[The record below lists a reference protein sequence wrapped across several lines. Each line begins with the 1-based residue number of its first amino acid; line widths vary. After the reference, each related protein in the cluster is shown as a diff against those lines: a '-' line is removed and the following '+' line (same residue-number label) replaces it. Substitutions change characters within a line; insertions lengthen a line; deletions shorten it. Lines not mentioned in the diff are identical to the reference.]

1 MKMMSWQ
8 RHPHPTPPDPAPA
21 FAPMTGRRAFAW
33 SLPLLFSRVLLLS
46 QVLLL
51 WLPLLAWADNLR
63 VYDFDRDD
71 QLVSADAY
79 RPWAELM
86 RRQAAE
92 QPQLDACLADQA
104 RCPGHLRGFRSIVLA
119 GRSLDR
125 TGQLMLVERF
135 IDRRRWR
142 IESSADDE
150 WRSLG
155 TFLEHGPRACTL
167 LSLLG
172 QCAFAGQAASE
183 YRRAA
188 GHRIAHHHPGQRG
201 TAGHRQRHTHHIA
214 HTPPP
219 GDFLFN
225 RSDGARDRQT
235 LRDGFVE
242 FDCCADGY
250 RRPWCTCAG
259 MV

>member
-1 MKMMSWQ
+1 MMSWQ
-8 RHPHPTPPDPAPA
+8 RHPHPTPPDQAPA
-21 FAPMTGRRAFAW
+21 FAPMTGRHALAW
-33 SLPLLFSRVLLLS
+33 SLPLLLSRVLLFS

-51 WLPLLAWADNLR
+51 SLPLLGWADNLR

-104 RCPGHLRGFRSIVLA
+104 TCPGHLRGFRSIVLA

-125 TGQLMLVERF
+125 AGQLMLVERF

-155 TFLEHGPRACTL
+155 TFLAHGGDCEDFAIAKYFVLRALGFTALEMRVVIARDITNGRQHALLAVRSGVATQLFDADDRVYSARAHGPYRFIYSINETALWDHTL
-167 LSLLG
+167 
-172 QCAFAGQAASE
+172 Q
-183 YRRAA
+183 
-188 GHRIAHHHPGQRG
+188 PGALQS
-201 TAGHRQRHTHHIA
+201 ADSA
-214 HTPPP
+214 
-219 GDFLFN
+219 
-225 RSDGARDRQT
+225 RST
-235 LRDGFVE
+235 L
-242 FDCCADGY
+242 
-250 RRPWCTCAG
+250 
-259 MV
+259 